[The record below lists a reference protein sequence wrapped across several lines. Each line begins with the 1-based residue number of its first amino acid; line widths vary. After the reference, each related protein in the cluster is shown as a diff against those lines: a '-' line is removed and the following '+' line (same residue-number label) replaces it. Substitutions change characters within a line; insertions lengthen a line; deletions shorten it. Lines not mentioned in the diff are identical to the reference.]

1 MLFSQW
7 CDATKAIPAKVGIG
21 FASGIALKQM
31 ERAETL
37 PSNDMAWDMDE
48 FWVFGYGSLM
58 WNPGFP
64 YVERQTARVHGFRR
78 SLCIWSTAHRGTA
91 ENPGL
96 VMGLDRGGSC
106 RGMAF
111 RVDDKDRDDALD
123 YLRKRELITNVYLER
138 IVAIGLPDGRRVRA
152 VTYVVDRLHPQY
164 AGSLGVEEAAAV
176 VLRSHGQSGPNDAYV
191 LNTVTQL
198 KQMGIRDLWLEA
210 VGAALVARVPV
221 A

>member
-1 MLFSQW
+1 
-7 CDATKAIPAKVGIG
+7 
-21 FASGIALKQM
+21 
-31 ERAETL
+31 
-37 PSNDMAWDMDE
+37 MACDMDE

-64 YVERQTARVHGFRR
+64 YVERQVARVHGFRR
-78 SLCIWSTAHRGTA
+78 SLCVRSTAHRGTM

-111 RVDDKDRDDALD
+111 RVADADREDALD
-123 YLRKRELITNVYLER
+123 YLRKRELITNVYVER
-138 IVAIGLPDGRRVRA
+138 VVSISLADGRRVRS
-152 VTYVVDRLHPQY
+152 VTYVVDRQHPQY
-164 AGSLGVEEAAAV
+164 AGNLSVEEAAAV

-191 LNTVTQL
+191 LNTVAQL

-210 VGAALVARVPV
+210 VGEAVSPKVAQAAD
-221 A
+221 

>member
-1 MLFSQW
+1 
-7 CDATKAIPAKVGIG
+7 
-21 FASGIALKQM
+21 
-31 ERAETL
+31 
-37 PSNDMAWDMDE
+37 MACDMDE

-64 YVERQTARVHGFRR
+64 YVERHVARVHGFRR
-78 SLCIWSTAHRGTA
+78 SLCIRSTAHRGTVDQ
-91 ENPGL
+91 PGL

-138 IVAIGLPDGRRVRA
+138 IVPIALPDGRRMRA
-152 VTYVVDRLHPQY
+152 VTYVVDRQHPQY
-164 AGSLGVEEAAAV
+164 AGSLSVEEAASV

-191 LNTVTQL
+191 LNTVAQL

-210 VGAALVARVPV
+210 VGAAVSPKA
-221 A
+221 AQAAD